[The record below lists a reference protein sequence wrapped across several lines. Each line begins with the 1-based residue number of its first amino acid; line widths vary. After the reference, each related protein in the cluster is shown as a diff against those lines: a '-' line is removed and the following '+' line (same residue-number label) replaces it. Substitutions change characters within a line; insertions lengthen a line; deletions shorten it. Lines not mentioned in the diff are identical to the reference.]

1 LYKTFNMKKSIKIAV
16 PKPCEKQEWSSEFIS
31 NKEQMCLLCSEKV
44 YDATT
49 LSDNELHKLINQK
62 DRPKCM
68 KFKQS
73 QLNRPLGVS
82 SYQFNYKQLSS
93 AFCSLLVAGL
103 VVSCAVQKVPEKESV
118 NYEQLFKTDAF
129 FNDTLKNVVRG
140 VVLNFEN
147 EPISNA
153 FVSVEGTSKGV
164 KADEKGYFKYE
175 IPHYVLSDTM
185 TLKIQAVYKQ
195 KWYYNEFTITRDS
208 LPLNN
213 IFETEEEYSEVLL
226 GIYRTID

>member
-1 LYKTFNMKKSIKIAV
+1 MKKTLKIAL
-16 PKPCEKQEWSSEFIS
+16 PKPCEKQEWSSEFVS
-31 NKEQMCLLCSEKV
+31 EREQLCLLCQEKV
-44 YDATT
+44 FDATN
-49 LSDNELHKLINQK
+49 LSDKELHQLVTGKE
-62 DRPKCM
+62 RPKCI
-68 KFKQS
+68 KLKQS
-73 QLNRPLGVS
+73 QLNRPLAVS
-82 SYQFNYKQLSS
+82 SYSFNYKQLSG

-103 VVSCAVQKVPEKESV
+103 VVSCSVQKVPEKELV
-118 NYEQLFKTDAF
+118 NYEQLFKTEAF

-147 EPISNA
+147 EPIPSA

-195 KWYYNEFTITRDS
+195 KSYYSEFTITRDS

-213 IFETEEEYSEVLL
+213 IFETEEEEYSEVLL
-226 GIYRTID
+226 GVYRTID